1 MFKEIKKRKWLLV
14 FFSFIVVAAISCGGA
29 NGGGDG
35 SDDDVSQLGTKKLLI
50 FYSWPNAINDAGL
63 ASDAVAAAAAEYG
76 KYNYVVL
83 NRTFSGS
90 DCPQDTVSAIIN
102 HPSCKNTIFF
112 GYIDLGMLASSHRLE
127 MSEIKTRIAAW
138 NDMGVDGIFFDEY
151 GFDYDVTRARQ
162 NEAIDAVHAVKS
174 KKRGKMLSVI
184 ANAWNLKDV
193 FGSEVN
199 SVSNPDGNDSKMG
212 SSDYYLLES
221 FFISEGNYVDA
232 ANAVNLAYAIDKMND
247 AYKFSSLTG
256 SMALTITTNA
266 DTASYDKDKFMYSWY
281 AALILGAEG
290 AGWGEYVFSAAGSSV
305 NASPFRERP
314 SINFGSEYTGNI
326 TVNGNLIERKT
337 NTGKL
342 YINTLNHEYGF
353 IPD

>member
-184 ANAWNLKDV
+184 ANAWILDDV
-193 FGSEVN
+193 FSADVN
-199 SVSNPDGNDSKMG
+199 SVSNPDGSESHMG
-212 SSDYYLLES
+212 SNDYFLLES

-232 ANAVNLAYAIDKMND
+232 ASPVSLQSAIKKMND
-247 AYKFSSLTG
+247 ATKYCASNG
-256 SMALTITTNA
+256 SMALTITTNS
-266 DTASYDKDKFMYSWY
+266 DTALYDEDKFLYSWY

-290 AGWGEYVFSAAGSSV
+290 SAWGEYVFSAGGSALNS
-305 NASPFRERP
+305 SPFRSRP
-314 SINFGSEYTGNI
+314 SQNFGSGYAGKI
-326 TVNGNLIERKT
+326 TVNGNLIQRKT
-337 NTGKL
+337 DTGTL
-342 YINTLNHEYGF
+342 YINTSTHAYGF
-353 IPD
+353 IAD